1 MKTSCQPRTLM
12 RGASGHP
19 GSAKQFGA
27 YHLALVAG
35 FCVAAMLAACA
46 GSTGHNGGGT
56 APPPPPP
63 PSVSVT
69 VQPASATLFL
79 GETQQF
85 EATVT
90 GSSNAGVT
98 WTVNGVAGGNSTIGT
113 ISASGLYTAPTILP
127 STRTVTITAVSA
139 ADPSASATETVTLH
153 DDIAVTVSPASP
165 TVLLGATQAFTATVT
180 GSGAPATGVTWM
192 VNGVV
197 GGDASTGTIAPS
209 GNVSVTYTAPAIL
222 PATPTVTITAT
233 SVADSTARGSA
244 TVTLRDDI
252 AVTVSPTTATVPAG
266 GIQVF
271 TATVTSSGS
280 PATGVTWAVNGIAG
294 GNAWLGT
301 IVQRAQSATSAN
313 GASSATYT
321 APATPPS
328 PASVTITATSIADPA
343 RAGTASVTI
352 TCANLISP
360 ASAIL
365 SLGQTQM
372 LTASLCIA
380 SGTAISW
387 DVNGVAGGNATLGT
401 IAASSASPNA
411 AVYTAP
417 ADIPSPN
424 PVTVHAMAGGQTA
437 AAAITITSSVIVT
450 VSPASATVDASQRA
464 TFTANVTNSTD
475 AAVTWSVNGNA
486 NGNATVGEICVVG
499 SNPCISPSGAVSG
512 SVDYIAPAAAPTVN
526 PVTLTAM
533 SEADPS
539 KEGSASVFVAQQT
552 GPVSVSVSPLY
563 AFVVPSGAQAS
574 TMQFSATVS
583 GTNVSEVTWNVQSAV
598 LGQGC
603 AGAACGTV
611 DANGVYTAPRA
622 APSPN
627 AIAVVATSVFD
638 TTKSGSA
645 TVAITSGATIRVLLP
660 SSVMAGAV
668 ESFPLEVQGVNF
680 VAGSGSAASVILL
693 NGQPRSTTC
702 ATAGQ
707 CVTVLNPADV
717 QSATTITVQVKNP
730 GSPGAVSNP
739 VPFVVIPFDVSVGT
753 VSLGLAQPAAT
764 ENVTVAEPTTAA
776 ASSPINVDFVG
787 LLGGGTCG
795 VQGSPLTITRPTSG
809 SEVVSLCVHGNG
821 LDPTFTYS
829 FTEPSAG
836 ADIGVVA
843 SSITGILSNMIELDL
858 TISSATQSGVRSLF
872 ITTLNN
878 DRAVAT
884 GMLEVK

>member
-1 MKTSCQPRTLM
+1 METSRLPRTLM
-12 RGASGHP
+12 RETSSLGPSRQ
-19 GSAKQFGA
+19 QFGA
-27 YHLALVAG
+27 CHLALLAG
-35 FCVAAMLAACA
+35 LCVAAMLAACA
-46 GSTGHNGGGT
+46 GNTGHSGGGT

-63 PSVSVT
+63 PNISVT
-69 VQPASATLFL
+69 VQPPSATLFL
-79 GETQQF
+79 GQTQQF
-85 EATVT
+85 QATVT

-98 WTVNGVAGGNSTIGT
+98 WRVHGITGGNSVVGT
-113 ISASGLYTAPTILP
+113 ISASGLYTAPVILP
-127 STRTVTITAVSA
+127 APPTIAITAISA
-139 ADPSASATETVTLH
+139 ADPNASASATVTLH
-153 DDIAVTVSPASP
+153 DDISVSVSPASA
-165 TVLLGATQAFTATVT
+165 TVLMGMTQAFTAAVT
-180 GSGAPATGVTWM
+180 GSGAPATGVTWA

-197 GGDASTGTIAPS
+197 GGNASTGTIVAG
-209 GNVSVTYTAPAIL
+209 GNGSATYTAPSVL
-222 PATPTVTITAT
+222 PPSPNVTIVAT
-233 SVADSTARGSA
+233 SVADSTASGSA

-252 AVTVSPTTATVPAG
+252 AVTVSPAIAAVPAG

-271 TATVTSSGS
+271 TATMTSSGS

-294 GNAWLGT
+294 GNASLG
-301 IVQRAQSATSAN
+301 IIATN
-313 GASSATYT
+313 GAGSATYT
-321 APATPPS
+321 APVTPPS
-328 PASVTITATSIADPA
+328 PASVTITATSVADPTK
-343 RAGTASVTI
+343 AGMASVTI

-360 ASAIL
+360 ASASL
-365 SLGQTQM
+365 SLGQTQT

-380 SGTAISW
+380 SGTAITW
-387 DVNGVAGGNATLGT
+387 YVNGVAGGSPAQGT
-401 IAASSASPNA
+401 VVASSAAPDA

-417 ADIPSPN
+417 ADVPSPN
-424 PVTVHAMAGGQTA
+424 PVTVRATGGSQTA
-437 AAAITITSSVIVT
+437 SAAITITSSVTVT
-450 VSPASATVDASQRA
+450 VSPASATVNASQRA

-475 AAVTWSVNGNA
+475 AAVTWSVNGIA
-486 NGNATVGEICVVG
+486 DGNATVGEICVVG

-512 SVDYIAPAAAPTVN
+512 SVDYVAPAAAPSVN

-539 KEGSASVFVAQQT
+539 KAGIAGVFVAQQT
-552 GPVSVSVSPLY
+552 GTVSVSVSPLY
-563 AFVVPSGAQAS
+563 AFVVPSSARPS

-583 GTNVSEVTWNVQSAV
+583 GTNVSGVTWSVQSAV

-603 AGAACGTV
+603 VGAACGTI
-611 DANGVYTAPRA
+611 DANGVYGAPTA

-638 TTKSGSA
+638 ATKSGSA
-645 TVAITSGATIRVLLP
+645 TVAITSGPTIRVLLP

-668 ESFPLEVQGVNF
+668 ESFPFEVQGVNF

-717 QSATTITVQVKNP
+717 QAATTITVQVKNP
-730 GSPGAVSNP
+730 GSAGVLSNP

-753 VSLGLAQPAAT
+753 VSLGLAQSSAT
-764 ENVTVAEPTTAA
+764 ENVIVAEPTTAA
-776 ASSPINVDFVG
+776 ASSPINVDFIG
-787 LLGGGTCG
+787 LLSGGTCG
-795 VQGSPLTITRPTSG
+795 VQGSPLAVTRPTSG
-809 SEVVSLCVHGNG
+809 SETVSVCVHGNG
-821 LDPTFTYS
+821 LDPTFTYA

-836 ADIGVVA
+836 VDIGVVA
-843 SSITGILSNMIELDL
+843 SGITGILSNMIELDL